1 MIKKLLEEHISKNV
15 KDDVVAVLI
24 SGGVDSLSVAF
35 AAHNVGKRVVGFTF
49 CLEGDE
55 TYDYLKAK
63 EVCADMGWECNPFHV
78 PTTNLVDDWHRLVKL
93 GCRKKTHFETVFP
106 FLYVYPN
113 IYPKYVLTGWGA
125 DGYFGPSKKAMMRYS
140 SISKAKNYINYC
152 KKFYKIKGKLPRDKR
167 FTWDKFRLNYLDGD
181 CAGYE
186 KHTNLAK
193 QHDKIHIAP
202 YKDSREIRELL
213 MSKSW
218 FKLNKPRQKEIIR
231 KDFTILEKYGTIKP
245 HVNLHLG
252 ANIHKLF
259 ETLLEDEDINI
270 KNRKR
275 MMDVCRDWYEK
286 ENTIEE
292 FMN

>member
-1 MIKKLLEEHISKNV
+1 MIKKLLKKHIKDNV
-15 KDDVVAVLI
+15 KDDVVAVLM
-24 SGGVDSLSVAF
+24 SGGVYSLSVAF
-35 AAHNVGKRVVGFTF
+35 AAHDVGKRVVGFTF

-55 TYDYLKAK
+55 SYDYLKAK

-106 FLYVYPN
+106 FLYVYPD

-140 SISKAKNYINYC
+140 SFKKKRNYVAYC
-152 KKFYKIKGKLPRDKR
+152 KRANQK
-167 FTWDKFRLNYLDGD
+167 RLNWNEFRIEYLDGD

-193 QHDKIHIAP
+193 QYDKIHIAP
-202 YKDSREIRELL
+202 YKDSKEIRELL

-218 FKLNKPRQKEIIR
+218 FELNKPRQKEIIR

-259 ETLLEDEDINI
+259 ETLLDDEEINF
-270 KNRKR
+270 KDRKR

-292 FMN
+292 FMNG

>member
-1 MIKKLLEEHISKNV
+1 MIKNLLEEHITKNV
-15 KDDVVAVLI
+15 KDDIVAVLM

-35 AAHNVGKRVVGFTF
+35 AAHDVGKKVVGFTF
-49 CLEGDE
+49 RLEGEE

-63 EVCADMGWECNPFHV
+63 EVCEDMNWEINPISV
-78 PTTNLVDDWHRLVKL
+78 SKTNLVNDWHRLVKL

-106 FLYVYPN
+106 FLYVYPD

-140 SISKAKNYINYC
+140 SYKKKRNYVAYC
-152 KKFYKIKGKLPRDKR
+152 KKHNQK
-167 FTWDKFRLNYLDGD
+167 RLNWNEFRTEYLDGD
-181 CAGYE
+181 CAGYKE
-186 KHTNLAK
+186 HTNLAK

-202 YKDSREIRELL
+202 YKDSKEIRELL

-218 FKLNKPRQKEIIR
+218 FELNKPRQKEIIR

-245 HVNLHLG
+245 HINLHLG

-259 ETLLEDEDINI
+259 ETLLDDEEINT

-286 ENTIEE
+286 ERYEKENTIEE
-292 FMN
+292 FMNG

>member
-1 MIKKLLEEHISKNV
+1 MIKKLLEEHITENV
-15 KDDVVAVLI
+15 KDDIVAVLM

-35 AAHNVGKRVVGFTF
+35 AAHDVGKRVVGFTF
-49 CLEGDE
+49 CLEGNE

-106 FLYVYPN
+106 FLYVYPD

-140 SISKAKNYINYC
+140 NDKKWDNYTKYC
-152 KKFYKIKGKLPRDKR
+152 KEHNQKQLTFNE
-167 FTWDKFRLNYLDGD
+167 FRIEYLDGD
-181 CAGYE
+181 CAGYKE
-186 KHTNLAK
+186 HTNLAE
-193 QHDKIHIAP
+193 HHNKIHIAP
-202 YKDSREIRELL
+202 YKDSKKIRELL

-218 FKLNKPRQKEIIR
+218 FELNKPRQKEIIR
-231 KDFTILEKYGTIKP
+231 KDFTNLEKYGTIKP
-245 HVNLHLG
+245 HINLHLG

-259 ETLLEDEDINI
+259 ETLLDDEEINI

-286 ENTIEE
+286 EKE
-292 FMN
+292 FMNG